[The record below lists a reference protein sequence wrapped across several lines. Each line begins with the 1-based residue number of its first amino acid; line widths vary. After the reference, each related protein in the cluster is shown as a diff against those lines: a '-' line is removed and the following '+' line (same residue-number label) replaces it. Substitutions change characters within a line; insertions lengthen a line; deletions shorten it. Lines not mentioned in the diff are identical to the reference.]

1 MVGSLE
7 CNADYSSD
15 PRSIIFKL
23 IKKKVVMKAT
33 LRREK
38 IHVNGIVQGVGFRP
52 FVYRLAQECR
62 LGGYVNNSSDG
73 VLIEVEGAPQALALF
88 HARFHQEAPTMAR
101 ITEFKVEEMTPVGE
115 TAFSIIAS
123 RRDALPTT
131 LISPDVSICPDC
143 RRELFDPTDRRYQY
157 PFINCTNCGPRYTI
171 VYGIPYDR
179 PKTSMR
185 VFPMCPACEQEYH
198 DPGNRRFHA
207 QPNACPAC
215 GPALTL
221 RDRNGQ
227 SVEADAPLRAAV
239 NFLRQGK
246 ILAVRGLG
254 GFHLA
259 VDAHNE
265 AAVQELRRR
274 KGRAEKPFA
283 MMAPNLAAIK
293 KFCFVSPQEQA
304 LLEQPTRPIVL
315 LRRRDHQLA
324 ASVAPNQQYFGF
336 MLPYTPLHELLLH
349 DHLDALIM
357 TSGNFSEEPIA
368 IGNEEALERL
378 APLADYF
385 LLHNRE
391 ILQRCDDS
399 IARCVAGEPRMI
411 RRSRGYAPA
420 PVFLSTPLRQ
430 RILACGG
437 ELKNTIALARD
448 KTVFL
453 SQHIGDLDNPAA
465 LAFFENS
472 IAHLQKILEIEPEL
486 IAFDLHPEYLS
497 TKWALQQT
505 HVPRLGVQ
513 HHHAHLVSVM
523 AENNINEKTIG
534 IILDG
539 TGYGTDGTIW
549 GGEVLIGEARAFERY
564 AWLQPVPLPG
574 GEAAIHQP
582 WRTAISYLAAAYGDK
597 IAELELPVIR
607 RRRQHDLEI
616 ILQMIARRFNSP
628 LTSSCGRLFDAVSAL
643 LGVREE
649 VTYEAQAAIELE
661 MIVDETHH
669 DIYPQALPE
678 RSSGGP
684 IPVAPLIE
692 SIVND
697 LRADITRERIA
708 ARFHRTLVELFV
720 AAARAARQATGIQR
734 AGLSG
739 GVFQNVFFF
748 AAMLRRLQ
756 EEGFEVITHRQVPMN
771 DGGLALGQV
780 VIADIMTLD

>member
-1 MVGSLE
+1 
-7 CNADYSSD
+7 
-15 PRSIIFKL
+15 
-23 IKKKVVMKAT
+23 MKNLFDRMS

-38 IHVNGIVQGVGFRP
+38 IFVNGIVQGVGFRP
-52 FVYRLAQECR
+52 FVYRLARECR
-62 LGGYVNNSSDG
+62 LGGYVNNSSEG
-73 VLIEVEGAPQALALF
+73 VLIEVEGTPEALALF
-88 HARFHQEAPTMAR
+88 HARFRQEAPPMAR
-101 ITEFKVEEMTPVGE
+101 ITELKVEEMTPAGE

-131 LISPDVSICPDC
+131 LISPDVSLCLDC

-179 PKTSMR
+179 PNTSMR

-198 DPGNRRFHA
+198 DPENRRFHA

-221 RDRNGQ
+221 RDRHGQ
-227 SVEADAPLRAAV
+227 RVEADAPIRAAV
-239 NFLRQGK
+239 NFLQQGK

-259 VDAHNE
+259 VDARNE
-265 AAVQELRRR
+265 AAVQDLRRR
-274 KGRAEKPFA
+274 KGRAEKPLA
-283 MMAPNLAAIK
+283 MMAPNLAAIE
-293 KFCFVSPQEQA
+293 KFCFVSLQEQA
-304 LLEQPTRPIVL
+304 LLQQPTRPIVL
-315 LRRRDHQLA
+315 LRRREHHQLA

-349 DHLDALIM
+349 DHFEALVM

-368 IGNEEALERL
+368 IGNDEALERL

-385 LLHNRE
+385 LLHDRE

-399 IARCVAGEPRMI
+399 IARCAAGEPRMI
-411 RRSRGYAPA
+411 RRSRGYVPA
-420 PVFLSTPLRQ
+420 PVFLPASLRR

-453 SQHIGDLDNPAA
+453 SQHLGDLDNPAA

-472 IAHLQKILEIEPEL
+472 LALMQKILEIEPEL

-513 HHHAHLVSVM
+513 HHHAHLVSLM

-549 GGEVLIGEARAFERY
+549 GGEVLIGEARSFERY
-564 AWLQPVPLPG
+564 AWLQPVLLPG

-582 WRTAISYLAAAYGDK
+582 WRTAISYLAAAYGGK
-597 IAELELPVIR
+597 VAELELPVIQSR
-607 RRRQHDLEI
+607 RRHELEI
-616 ILQMIARRFNSP
+616 ILQMIARQLNSP

-643 LGVREE
+643 LGIREE

-661 MIVDETHH
+661 MIVDEGEEGV
-669 DIYPQALPE
+669 YRAALPE
-678 RSSGGP
+678 RSSDGP

-692 SIVND
+692 SIVKD
-697 LRADITRERIA
+697 LRAEVARPRIA
-708 ARFHRTLVELFV
+708 TRFHRTVVELFV
-720 AAARAARQATGIQR
+720 AAAHAARQATGIQR
-734 AGLSG
+734 VGLSG

-748 AAMLRRLQ
+748 TTMLRRLQ
-756 EEGFEVITHRQVPMN
+756 DEGFEVITHRQVPMN

-780 VIADIMTLD
+780 VIADAMTKQ

>member
-1 MVGSLE
+1 MS
-7 CNADYSSD
+7 
-15 PRSIIFKL
+15 
-23 IKKKVVMKAT
+23 

-38 IHVNGIVQGVGFRP
+38 IRVNGIVQGVGFRP
-52 FVYRLAQECR
+52 FVYRLARECR

-73 VLIEVEGAPQALALF
+73 VLIEVEGTQEALALF
-88 HARFHQEAPTMAR
+88 HARFRQEAPPMAR
-101 ITEFKVEEMTPVGE
+101 ITELKVETMAPAGE

-131 LISPDVSICPDC
+131 LISPDVSLCPDC

-179 PKTSMR
+179 LNTSMR
-185 VFPMCPACEQEYH
+185 VFLMCPACEQEYH
-198 DPGNRRFHA
+198 DPENRRFHA

-215 GPALTL
+215 GPTLTL
-221 RDRNGQ
+221 RDRHGQ
-227 SVEADAPLRAAV
+227 KVETDAPIRAAV
-239 NFLRQGK
+239 NFLQQGK

-259 VDAHNE
+259 VDARNE
-265 AAVQELRRR
+265 AVVQELRQR

-283 MMAPNLAAIK
+283 MMAPNLAAIE
-293 KFCFVSPQEQA
+293 KFCFVSPAEQA
-304 LLEQPTRPIVL
+304 LLQQPTRPIVL
-315 LRRRDHQLA
+315 LRRRDHHQLA

-349 DHLDALIM
+349 DHFEALVM
-357 TSGNFSEEPIA
+357 TSGNFSEEPIT
-368 IGNEEALERL
+368 IGNDEALERL

-385 LLHNRE
+385 LLHDRE

-399 IARCVAGEPRMI
+399 IARCAAGEPQMI
-411 RRSRGYAPA
+411 RRSRGYVPA
-420 PVFLSTPLRQ
+420 PVFLSTPLRR

-448 KTVFL
+448 NTVFL
-453 SQHIGDLDNPAA
+453 SQHVGDLDNPAA

-472 IAHLQKILEIEPEL
+472 LAHLQKILEIEPEL

-513 HHHAHLVSVM
+513 HHHAHLAAVM
-523 AENNINEKTIG
+523 AENNVTEKTIG

-597 IAELELPVIR
+597 VAELALPVIQSR
-607 RRRQHDLEI
+607 RRHELEI
-616 ILQMIARRFNSP
+616 ILQMIARQLNSP

-643 LGVREE
+643 LGIREE
-649 VTYEAQAAIELE
+649 VNYEAQAAIELE
-661 MIVDETHH
+661 MIVDEGEEGV
-669 DIYPQALPE
+669 YRAALPE
-678 RSSGGP
+678 QSRDGP

-692 SIVND
+692 SIVKD
-697 LRADITRERIA
+697 LRAEVARPRIA
-708 ARFHRTLVELFV
+708 TRFHRTLVELFV
-720 AAARAARQATGIQR
+720 MAARAARQATSIQR

-748 AAMLRRLQ
+748 TTMLRRLQ
-756 EEGFEVITHRQVPMN
+756 EEGFDVITHRQVPTN

-780 VIADIMTLD
+780 VIADAMTKQ